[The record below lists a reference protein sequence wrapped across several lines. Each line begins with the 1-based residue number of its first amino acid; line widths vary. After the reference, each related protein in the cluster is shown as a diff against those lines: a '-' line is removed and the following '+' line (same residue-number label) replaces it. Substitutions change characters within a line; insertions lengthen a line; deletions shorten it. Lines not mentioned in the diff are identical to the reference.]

1 MIHPSK
7 RQRFNSVIFLVHSDL
22 ENRQHNHLP
31 ASLHPLP
38 RSWLIPH
45 TIENSDLKNLVIFHT
60 FQMTYIASHSL
71 RTRSPRQPPRSAEAY
86 SRNPNVLKEDNHFH
100 KGALRFLPA
109 KLISLQDTC
118 QYVSWNV
125 NCADGGREEEGIN
138 RGEDNPQPA
147 LL

>member
-1 MIHPSK
+1 MMAPSR
-7 RQRFNSVIFLVHSDL
+7 RQQFNSVIFWCTAIWKTGSTTTSPRLSTL
-22 ENRQHNHLP
+22 
-31 ASLHPLP
+31 SPLLAD
-38 RSWLIPH
+38 SH

-71 RTRSPRQPPRSAEAY
+71 RTRSPRQPLRSAEAY

-109 KLISLQDTC
+109 KLISLRDTC

-125 NCADGGREEEGIN
+125 NCAEGGREEEGIN
-138 RGEDNPQPA
+138 RGEENP
-147 LL
+147 